1 MLKSAAVTRLAGSE
15 VMRIIPEGGVRASVY
30 LSNADLG
37 FVSEGQDVK
46 LSVSSF
52 PAGEYGYLQANIT
65 RIGADSLKGSSAS
78 QQQPANTYPVQVTLQ
93 QNPDKKILLD
103 RLKPGM
109 QVSALIVV
117 RKRPVISLLTD
128 MFTKGTEDLQNSR

>member
-1 MLKSAAVTRLAGSE
+1 M
-15 VMRIIPEGGVRASVY
+15 
-30 LSNADLG
+30 
-37 FVSEGQDVK
+37 SEGQDVK

-93 QNPDKKILLD
+93 PNPDKKILLD

-117 RKRPVISLLTD
+117 RKRPVISLFTD